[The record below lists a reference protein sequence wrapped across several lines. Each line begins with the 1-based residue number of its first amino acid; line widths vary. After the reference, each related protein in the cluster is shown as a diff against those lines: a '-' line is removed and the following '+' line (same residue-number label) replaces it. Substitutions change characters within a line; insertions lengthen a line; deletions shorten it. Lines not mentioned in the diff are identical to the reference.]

1 MRYPQKCS
9 LFKIPFHLR
18 PFVFLQGFSMLKN
31 VTYLVWFTQTSTIIP
46 HFDKFSLSSRKN
58 VSCLFSFRCSLNQK
72 VFLFLWLFYAFLLA
86 WLVLSALFHLF
97 ISLIPRLRQWY
108 YSEIQFN
115 DDFGQTDKIT
125 NVVDYF
131 CFVEIKRRCHKRIF
145 QEFMDLYIDDLRQN
159 AIKDKVIY

>member
-1 MRYPQKCS
+1 M
-9 LFKIPFHLR
+9 
-18 PFVFLQGFSMLKN
+18 KN
-31 VTYLVWFTQTSTIIP
+31 VAYLDIDRHLDNRLDP
-46 HFDKFSLSSRKN
+46 HFDLFPLQHMS
-58 VSCLFSFRCSLNQK
+58 FSFHYSLNQK

-97 ISLIPRLRQWY
+97 ISLIPRFRQWY

>member
-1 MRYPQKCS
+1 MTIFYP
-9 LFKIPFHLR
+9 LR
-18 PFVFLQGFSMLKN
+18 NLKRGLCLLKN
-31 VTYLVWFTQTSTIIP
+31 VAYLDIDRHLDNRLNP
-46 HFDKFSLSSRKN
+46 HSDPLPLHHMFF
-58 VSCLFSFRCSLNQK
+58 FSFHYSLNQK

-145 QEFMDLYIDDLRQN
+145 QEFMDLYIDDLQQN
-159 AIKDKVIY
+159 IVKNKVIYKRYWQQNR